1 MTRYP
6 YHRYLAYQLLNGDDV
21 SAVCRHMSDLEFTPP
36 RAADVE
42 TLSREFARASMSRE
56 NLRQTLRL
64 GFFDEPSQ
72 ALDAMFWLVETVAA
86 RRVAERMLFDRV
98 SAGVVAAVVG
108 HKFDARVSV
117 EAVEMFRDGF
127 WDTITLSPVDFAEYF
142 HLGGARKP
150 DPPPTRVPLSQRPSY
165 TSWSEGLVPGDDE
178 LSVEDMIRNIAVDSY
193 FQFKELSSRQDV
205 DSKRQA
211 LVFAGMVLKTA
222 PTAMRKARKTDAP
235 PPLAP
240 LLSYPEDNVP
250 TIEELDND
258 VDE

>member
-1 MTRYP
+1 
-6 YHRYLAYQLLNGDDV
+6 
-21 SAVCRHMSDLEFTPP
+21 
-36 RAADVE
+36 
-42 TLSREFARASMSRE
+42 
-56 NLRQTLRL
+56 
-64 GFFDEPSQ
+64 
-72 ALDAMFWLVETVAA
+72 
-86 RRVAERMLFDRV
+86 
-98 SAGVVAAVVG
+98 
-108 HKFDARVSV
+108 
-117 EAVEMFRDGF
+117 
-127 WDTITLSPVDFAEYF
+127 
-142 HLGGARKP
+142 
-150 DPPPTRVPLSQRPSY
+150 
-165 TSWSEGLVPGDDE
+165 VPGDDE